1 MIDGFKLYIGSD
13 PGLEPFADMP
23 ASVRKVS

>member
-1 MIDGFKLYIGSD
+1 MIDGFKLYSGSG

-23 ASVRKVS
+23 ASVRKVR